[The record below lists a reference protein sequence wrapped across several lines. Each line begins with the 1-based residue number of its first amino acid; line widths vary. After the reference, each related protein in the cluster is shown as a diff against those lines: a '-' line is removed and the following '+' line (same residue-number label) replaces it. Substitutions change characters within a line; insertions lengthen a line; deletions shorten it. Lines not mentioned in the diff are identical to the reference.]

1 MVRSDEELPEDCEV
15 PRPEHE
21 EKFVQNITNENVP
34 ETSQ

>member
-15 PRPEHE
+15 SRPEQE
-21 EKFVQNITNENVP
+21 EKPAQDILNENVP